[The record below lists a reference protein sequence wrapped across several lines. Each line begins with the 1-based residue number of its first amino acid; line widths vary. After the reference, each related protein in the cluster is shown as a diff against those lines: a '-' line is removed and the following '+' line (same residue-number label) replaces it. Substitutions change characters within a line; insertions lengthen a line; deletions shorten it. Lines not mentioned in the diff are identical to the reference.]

1 MKGENIMNITNQEM
15 MTDLYNITLENAFDI
30 FEKSIYE
37 YKELLENSDDDEI
50 TSNDMLNQ
58 VEEWTKML
66 ENIHELKRYI
76 QDQRNDEYV

>member
-15 MTDLYNITLENAFDI
+15 MTDLYNITLENAFGI

-50 TSNDMLNQ
+50 TRNDMVNQ
-58 VEEWTKML
+58 VEEWTKTL
-66 ENIHELKRYI
+66 ESIHELKRFI

>member
-1 MKGENIMNITNQEM
+1 MNITNQEM

-30 FEKSIYE
+30 FKKSIYD
-37 YKELLENSDDDEI
+37 YKEILENSDDNEI
-50 TSNDMLNQ
+50 SRNDMLNQ

-66 ENIHELKRYI
+66 ENIHELKRFI

>member
-15 MTDLYNITLENAFDI
+15 MTDLYNITLENAFTI

-37 YKELLENSDDDEI
+37 YKEILENSDDDEI
-50 TSNDMLNQ
+50 TRNDMLNQ
-58 VEEWTKML
+58 VEEWTKTL
-66 ENIHELKRYI
+66 ESIHELKRFI

>member
-1 MKGENIMNITNQEM
+1 MNITNQEM
-15 MTDLYNITLENAFDI
+15 MTDLYNITLENAFTI

-50 TSNDMLNQ
+50 TRNDMVNQ

-66 ENIHELKRYI
+66 ENIHELKRFI

>member
-1 MKGENIMNITNQEM
+1 MNITNQEM

-37 YKELLENSDDDEI
+37 YKEILENSDDNEI
-50 TSNDMLNQ
+50 TRNDMLNQ

-66 ENIHELKRYI
+66 ENIHELKKFI
-76 QDQRNDEYV
+76 NKQQRKDYEEY

>member
-15 MTDLYNITLENAFDI
+15 MTDLYNITLENAFTI
-30 FEKSIYE
+30 FEKSIYD

-50 TSNDMLNQ
+50 TRNDMLNQ
-58 VEEWTKML
+58 VEEWTKTL
-66 ENIHELKRYI
+66 ESIHELKRFI

>member
-37 YKELLENSDDDEI
+37 YKEILENSDDDEI
-50 TSNDMLNQ
+50 TRNDMLNQ
-58 VEEWTKML
+58 VEEWTKTL
-66 ENIHELKRYI
+66 ESIHELKRYI

>member
-37 YKELLENSDDDEI
+37 YKEILENSDDDEI
-50 TSNDMLNQ
+50 TRNDMLNQ
-58 VEEWTKML
+58 VEEWTKTL
-66 ENIHELKRYI
+66 ESIHELKRFI

>member
-1 MKGENIMNITNQEM
+1 MNITNQEM

-37 YKELLENSDDDEI
+37 YKEILENSDDNEI
-50 TSNDMLNQ
+50 TRNDMLNQ

-66 ENIHELKRYI
+66 ENIHELKRFI
-76 QDQRNDEYV
+76 QNQRNDKYV

>member
-15 MTDLYNITLENAFDI
+15 MTDLYNITLENAFGI

-37 YKELLENSDDDEI
+37 YKELLENSDDDKI
-50 TSNDMLNQ
+50 TRNDMLNQ
-58 VEEWTKML
+58 VEEWTKTL
-66 ENIHELKRYI
+66 ESIHELKRYI

>member
-50 TSNDMLNQ
+50 TRNDMVNQ
-58 VEEWTKML
+58 VEEWTKTL
-66 ENIHELKRYI
+66 ESIHELKRFI

>member
-15 MTDLYNITLENAFDI
+15 MTDLYNITLENAFAI

-50 TSNDMLNQ
+50 TRNDMLNQ
-58 VEEWTKML
+58 VEEWTKTL
-66 ENIHELKRYI
+66 ESIHELKRYI
-76 QDQRNDEYV
+76 QDQRNESNV

>member
-30 FEKSIYE
+30 FEKSIYD

-50 TSNDMLNQ
+50 TRNDMLNQ

-66 ENIHELKRYI
+66 ENIHELKRFI

>member
-15 MTDLYNITLENAFDI
+15 MTDLYNITLENAFAI
-30 FEKSIYE
+30 FEKSIY
-37 YKELLENSDDDEI
+37 DEI

-66 ENIHELKRYI
+66 ENIHELKRFI

>member
-1 MKGENIMNITNQEM
+1 MNITNQEM

-30 FEKSIYE
+30 FKKSIYD

-50 TSNDMLNQ
+50 TRNDMLNQ
-58 VEEWTKML
+58 VEEWTKTL
-66 ENIHELKRYI
+66 ESIHELKRFI

>member
-30 FEKSIYE
+30 FEKSIYD
-37 YKELLENSDDDEI
+37 YKEILENLDDDEI
-50 TSNDMLNQ
+50 SRNDMVNQ
-58 VEEWTKML
+58 VEEWTKTL
-66 ENIHELKRYI
+66 ESIHELKRFI

>member
-1 MKGENIMNITNQEM
+1 MNITNQEM
-15 MTDLYNITLENAFDI
+15 MTELYNITLENAFDI
-30 FEKSIYE
+30 FEKSIYD

-66 ENIHELKRYI
+66 ENIHELKRFI

>member
-1 MKGENIMNITNQEM
+1 MNITNQEM
-15 MTDLYNITLENAFDI
+15 MTDLYNITLENAFTI
-30 FEKSIYE
+30 FEKSIYD

-50 TSNDMLNQ
+50 TRNDMVNQ

-66 ENIHELKRYI
+66 ENIHELKRFI

>member
-1 MKGENIMNITNQEM
+1 MNITNQEM
-15 MTDLYNITLENAFDI
+15 MTDLYNITLENAFTI

-50 TSNDMLNQ
+50 TRNDMLNQ
-58 VEEWTKML
+58 VEEWTKTL
-66 ENIHELKRYI
+66 ESIHELKRYI